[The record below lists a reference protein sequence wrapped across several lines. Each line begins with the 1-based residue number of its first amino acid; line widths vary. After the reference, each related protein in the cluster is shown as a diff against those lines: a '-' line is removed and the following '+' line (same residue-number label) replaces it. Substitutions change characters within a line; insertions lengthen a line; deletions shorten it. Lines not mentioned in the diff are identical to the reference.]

1 MAKSVVVAAHGHC
14 FDGMCSSA
22 IFSHLFSRL
31 HPGEAIDFAYRA
43 CGYGPG
49 ENGVDPRL
57 LVGEEN
63 VILDYR
69 YSVSDKLTYYF
80 DHHASAFPSPEERAS
95 FEAAKQRSPMRMF
108 HDAAYGSC
116 TKLIFDVARERLG
129 VDMAEHAELVRWADI
144 IDAARFPSAEMA
156 VARKEPALQ
165 LMTVVESY
173 GDAAFY
179 AELVPLL
186 LSRSIDEIAALP
198 RIKELYAPKQAEL
211 DGFVK
216 LVEAAA
222 VEKDGVVMVD
232 LTANLL
238 AVSPKFVTYALYP
251 GSRYSI
257 VVTRD
262 AKRVKLSIGYN
273 PWSARPRTHDIS
285 KICERHGGGGPPV
298 VGAITLTAAD
308 LERARALAT
317 ELAAELGTG

>member
-1 MAKSVVVAAHGHC
+1 MGKSVVVAAHGHC

-22 IFSHLFSRL
+22 IFNQLL
-31 HPGEAIDFAYRA
+31 TKLNPNEQLDFTYRA

-49 ENGVDPRL
+49 ENGVDPKY
-57 LVGEEN
+57 LVGQEN

-69 YSVSDKLTYYF
+69 YSTSDKLTYYF

-95 FEAAKQRSPMRMF
+95 FEAAKTKSPARMF

-116 TKLIFDVARERLG
+116 TKLIFDMARERLG
-129 VDMAEHAELVRWADI
+129 VDLAEHAELVRWADI
-144 IDAARFPSAEMA
+144 IDAARFPNAEMA

-165 LMTVVESY
+165 LMTVVENH

-186 LSRSIDEIAALP
+186 LTKSIDEIAAMP
-198 RIKELYAPKQAEL
+198 RIKDLFTPKQAEL

-222 VEKDGVVMVD
+222 VEKDGVVLVD
-232 LTANLL
+232 LTANML

-251 GSRYSI
+251 QSRYSI

-262 AKRVKLSIGYN
+262 SKRVKLSIGYN
-273 PWSARPRTHDIS
+273 PWSQKPRTHDIS
-285 KICERHGGGGPPV
+285 KICERHGGGGHPV
-298 VGAITLTAAD
+298 VGAITLTAGD
-308 LERARALAT
+308 LEKARTLAKD
-317 ELAAELGTG
+317 LAAELGTG

>member
-1 MAKSVVVAAHGHC
+1 
-14 FDGMCSSA
+14 MCSSA
-22 IFSHLFSRL
+22 VFTHLLSKL
-31 HPGEAIDFAYRA
+31 HPGEPLDFTYRA

-49 ENGVDPRL
+49 ENGVDSKL

-69 YSVSDKLTYYF
+69 YSVSEKLTYYF

-95 FEAAKQRSPMRMF
+95 FEAARAKSPLRMF

-129 VDMAEHAELVRWADI
+129 VDMAELAELVRWADI
-144 IDAARFPSAEMA
+144 IDAARFASAEMA

-165 LMTVVESY
+165 LMTVVESH
-173 GDAAFY
+173 GDATFY
-179 AELVPLL
+179 AELVPQLL
-186 LSRSIDEIAALP
+186 TKSIDEIAAQPKMQALFT
-198 RIKELYAPKQAEL
+198 PKQAEL

-222 VEKDGVVMVD
+222 VEKDGVVLVD
-232 LTANLL
+232 LTATPL

-251 GSRYSI
+251 KSRYSI

-273 PWSARPRTHDIS
+273 PWSQRPRTHDIS
-285 KICERHGGGGPPV
+285 KICERHGGGGHPV
-298 VGAITLTAAD
+298 VGAISFAASE
-308 LERARALAT
+308 LGRGRALAA

>member
-1 MAKSVVVAAHGHC
+1 
-14 FDGMCSSA
+14 MCSSA
-22 IFSHLFSRL
+22 VFTHLLSRL
-31 HPGEAIDFAYRA
+31 HPGEPLDFTYRA

-49 ENGVDPRL
+49 ENGVDSKL

-69 YSVSDKLTYYF
+69 YSVSEKLTYYF
-80 DHHASAFPSPEERAS
+80 DHHASAFPSSEERAS
-95 FEAAKQRSPMRMF
+95 FEAARAKSPLRMF

-129 VDMAEHAELVRWADI
+129 VDMAELAELVRWADI
-144 IDAARFPSAEMA
+144 IDAARFASAEMA

-179 AELVPLL
+179 AALVPQLL
-186 LSRSIDEIAALP
+186 TKSIDEIAAQP
-198 RIKELYAPKQAEL
+198 KMQELFAPKQAEL

-222 VEKDGVVMVD
+222 VEKDGVVLVD
-232 LTANLL
+232 LTATPL
-238 AVSPKFVTYALYP
+238 AVSPKFVTYALFP
-251 GSRYSI
+251 NSRYSI

-273 PWSARPRTHDIS
+273 PWSQRPRTHDIS
-285 KICERHGGGGPPV
+285 KICERHGGGGHPV
-298 VGAITLTAAD
+298 VGAISFAASE
-308 LERARALAT
+308 LGRGRELAA